1 MQSIAKSLCLA
12 TLITLGYSAYTM
24 AADEPTTRE
33 VAVLSVAVGRA
44 CAELHPEK
52 HYTLQNMLDNP
63 ASAGHEELKADI
75 LKVDKGPE
83 FQPAISTVQKR
94 VKGED
99 LYMSSLCPSY
109 APLARKW
116 DKCR

>member
-12 TLITLGYSAYTM
+12 TLISVGYSAVAW

-52 HYTLQNMLDNP
+52 HYTLQNMLENP
-63 ASAGHEELKADI
+63 ASSGQEELKAEI
-75 LKVDKGPE
+75 LKVDKDPE
-83 FQPAISTVQKR
+83 AQLAVSAVQKR
-94 VKGED
+94 VKGEE
-99 LYMSSLCPSY
+99 LYMTSLCPSY
-109 APLARKW
+109 APLTTK
-116 DKCR
+116 